1 MVPMITGGV
10 QKLGFRMSDVRII
23 LSSHAHWDHV
33 EGHAAIQKLTGAQ
46 VMALGDDA
54 AAIQAGKD
62 NSALGGDDWTPVRV
76 DRVLRDGDR
85 VTLGDVTLTA
95 HHTPGHTKGCT
106 TWTMTTSEGGRT
118 YAVVFVG
125 GTSVN
130 QGVRLTGNA
139 RHPTI
144 VDDYARTFRV
154 LKGLQAD
161 VFLAQHGNMYGMHE
175 KRGRLQT
182 GMAANPFVDPEGYR
196 RFVDQ
201 QEQNYLKRL
210 ASER

>member
-1 MVPMITGGV
+1 
-10 QKLGFRMSDVRII
+10 
-23 LSSHAHWDHV
+23 
-33 EGHAAIQKLTGAQ
+33 
-46 VMALGDDA
+46 
-54 AAIQAGKD
+54 
-62 NSALGGDDWTPVRV
+62 
-76 DRVLRDGDR
+76 
-85 VTLGDVTLTA
+85 
-95 HHTPGHTKGCT
+95 
-106 TWTMTTSEGGRT
+106 MTTSEGGRT

-144 VDDYARTFRV
+144 IDDYARTFRV